1 MFWIEKYRPVTFD
14 QIHGQEKVCEVLK
27 CCARSKNLPHLVI
40 SGPPGT
46 GKSVAIEATLRELYG
61 ERWEDNVTLFRT
73 ADFMDR
79 GKSALEADER
89 FLSLYHADESFL
101 SNFKHIISSY
111 ASIRP
116 IDAEFKVMLF
126 EDAHALSHD
135 IQHALRRTMERY
147 SATCRFIFSTT
158 QVSSLIP
165 PIKSRCLPL
174 FFSPLSRN
182 IIRKVLDAIQ
192 VDISEKDR
200 VSSDEIGLIV
210 AAAAGDLR
218 KAIMYLQVR
227 VETKTPFNPDTL
239 SRTDTQDE
247 ICQAFFAMK
256 AKDLGTAQQKIQS
269 LMILQ
274 GLSGRE
280 VISTLL
286 QVIERE
292 YNDPEIVT
300 LLADADARLTH
311 AGNEYLQ
318 VNALVATIV
327 AEVFS

>member
-14 QIHGQEKVCEVLK
+14 QILGQERVCEVLRR
-27 CCARSKNLPHLVI
+27 CAATKNLPHLVV

-46 GKSVAIEATLRELYG
+46 GKSVSVEATLRELYG
-61 ERWEDNVTLFRT
+61 DTWQDNVTIFRT
-73 ADFMDR
+73 SDLMER
-79 GKSALEADER
+79 GKSALESDER
-89 FLSLYHADESFL
+89 FLHLYRSDESFL

-116 IDAEFKVMLF
+116 INAEFKVMLF

-147 SATCRFIFSTT
+147 SSTCRFIFCTT
-158 QVSSLIP
+158 QASTLIP

-174 FFSPLSRN
+174 FFTPLPRE
-182 IIRKVLDAIQ
+182 IIRDSLCKIQ
-192 VDISEKDR
+192 HDIPEEGR
-200 VSSDEIGLIV
+200 VSEDEIGLIV
-210 AAAAGDLR
+210 AAAGGDLR

-227 VETKTPFNPDTL
+227 VDTKIPFNPDTL
-239 SRTDTQDE
+239 SRTDTQE
-247 ICQAFFAMK
+247 ETCLAIHAMK
-256 AKDLGTAQQKIQS
+256 AKDIAGAQKRLQD
-269 LMILQ
+269 LMIAQ

-280 VISTLL
+280 VIATLL
-286 QVIERE
+286 QITERE

-300 LLADADARLTH
+300 RLADADARLTH

-318 VNALVATIV
+318 VNAMVTTIV